1 MQKRNISVASVFMA
15 MMIALAAMVTIGSG
29 ELRAQCNTY
38 QVTNTALCAVRIVVG
53 PTTTPTV
60 YIVPAGASISITP
73 PPGASFLGIINACGS
88 ITSFTNSCTTSVF
101 SDFGCCVFA
110 CLNTAA
116 CTITITP
123 APSPCRC

>member
-1 MQKRNISVASVFMA
+1 MQKKNTSVPALFMA

-29 ELRAQCNTY
+29 ELRAQCNVY
-38 QVTNTALCAVRIVVG
+38 QAINTASCAVRIVVG

-60 YIVPAGASISITP
+60 YIVPAGSTTPITL
-73 PPGASFLGIINACGS
+73 PPGASFLGVITACGN
-88 ITSFTNSCTTSVF
+88 IAPFTNTCNTSVF